1 MLRVTNHS
9 RVMSSTH
16 CQSFWSCPSAT
27 FTDITEWEWAE
38 SEQNHYEVLVL
49 SQSIYVE
56 LLDNAAGYSRMDYI
70 TAHYGALYYESVIHT
85 SLRYIE
91 VYL

>member
-1 MLRVTNHS
+1 MK
-9 RVMSSTH
+9 
-16 CQSFWSCPSAT
+16 
-27 FTDITEWEWAE
+27 
-38 SEQNHYEVLVL
+38 
-49 SQSIYVE
+49 SIYVE

-91 VYL
+91 LYL